1 VNAHTVS
8 IKSSRPVWIFML
20 AALAALSLVF
30 VWRGAGR
37 MMTMQTQVATH
48 AEFAQLKAQDNAKIV
63 VEVTEAPE
71 RRIRGK
77 LLEKQDE
84 THYLRTANQA
94 EVGWGKDTAIVMG
107 KAEDIH
113 AGAVLHV
120 TGKVAADHSVQAQQI
135 VILTGYVHVLQR

>member
-1 VNAHTVS
+1 VNANTVS

-30 VWRGAGR
+30 VWRGAGK

-48 AEFAQLKAQDNAKIV
+48 AEFAQLKPQDKAKIV

-71 RRIRGK
+71 RRIRGT
-77 LLEKQDE
+77 LLEKRDE
-84 THYLRTANQA
+84 THYVRTAKQT
-94 EVGWGKDTAIVMG
+94 EVGWSKDTAIAMG
-107 KAEDIH
+107 RAEDIH
-113 AGAVLHV
+113 VAAVLHV

-135 VILTGYVHVLQR
+135 VILTGYVQVK